1 MCGLIHY
8 ISDNAVHFCIA
19 DSNRLSTRHYRDYPL
34 NITCRT
40 ADWGIFIIY
49 DDFCHAISHDFR
61 FRAQYSLS

>member
-1 MCGLIHY
+1 M
-8 ISDNAVHFCIA
+8 HFCTA

-34 NITCRT
+34 NITSRS